1 MKKLIILPLVIAGIL
16 FSACEEKTS
25 GSKKA
30 PYFSLKTPD
39 GKVLKLSDYKG
50 KVVIL
55 NFFATWCAPCRYEI
69 PDFVEF
75 YNKNKGKIEI
85 IGIAVNSPV
94 SQVKNMIKKYKIRY
108 PVVISDGKVE
118 KLYGGI
124 RYIPTTFIITK
135 DGKIYKKHEGFM
147 RKEDLEEIL
156 KDLL

>member
-108 PVVISDGKVE
+108 PVVI
-118 KLYGGI
+118 
-124 RYIPTTFIITK
+124 
-135 DGKIYKKHEGFM
+135 
-147 RKEDLEEIL
+147 
-156 KDLL
+156 